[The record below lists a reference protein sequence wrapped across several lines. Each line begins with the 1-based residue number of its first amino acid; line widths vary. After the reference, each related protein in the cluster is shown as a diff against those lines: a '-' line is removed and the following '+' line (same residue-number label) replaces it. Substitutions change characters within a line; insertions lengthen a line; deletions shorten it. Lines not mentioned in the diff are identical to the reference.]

1 MSTSP
6 NVPGGPLPSGAEQDK
21 IAYSIA
27 GLCAA
32 CSLGRTFV
40 YQEIAA
46 GRLGTL
52 KAGRRTLIEAAEA
65 RRWLSSLRRITAP
78 DSSFGEDDLKPG
90 EAGAGGAP

>member
-1 MSTSP
+1 VSTTQ
-6 NVPGGPLPSGAEQDK
+6 PLPGEALLSVAEPGK

-32 CSLGRTFV
+32 CSLGRTYL

-46 GRLGTL
+46 GRLRAF

-78 DSSFGEDDLKPG
+78 DSSSDEDDLKPG
-90 EAGAGGAP
+90 EAGAGGAR